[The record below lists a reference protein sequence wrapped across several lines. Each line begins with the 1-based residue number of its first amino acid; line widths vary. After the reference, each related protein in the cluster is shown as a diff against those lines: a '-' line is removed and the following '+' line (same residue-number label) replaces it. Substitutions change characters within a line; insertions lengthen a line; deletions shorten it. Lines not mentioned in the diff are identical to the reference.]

1 MLGSGTWTTSK
12 SIRRSAGSRLQD
24 IAKITL
30 EVDIKPVPL
39 YAGAPSKD
47 EILTFLRE
55 AGFSL
60 VSVEQQNHGQEENLT
75 FIRKKDIRRLRDEGP
90 FTPAKADEKS

>member
-1 MLGSGTWTTSK
+1 LKIDTQGMDLAVVK
-12 SIRRSAGSRLQD
+12 SAGSRLRD

-30 EVDIKPVPL
+30 EVDIKPAPL

-47 EILTFLRE
+47 EVLAFLRE

-60 VSVEQQNHGQEENLT
+60 VSVEMQSHGQEENLT
-75 FIRKKDIRRLRDEGP
+75 FIRKDLMRRLRDGEPSCPVRVERPG
-90 FTPAKADEKS
+90 